1 VPDTCWV
8 TVQFQAGAIATFET
22 VWLIPEG
29 APTGLD
35 TRVEVIG
42 SEGTLQIDSHYQG
55 VAAWTAASTQFP
67 RPSIVQRDV
76 HASLRSEWEYF
87 LDCVQTRRQPQV
99 ITLEDARAA
108 LRIGLLAEE
117 SAKTGRVIIA

>member
-1 VPDTCWV
+1 V
-8 TVQFQAGAIATFET
+8 TVQFRSGSVAIFES
-22 VWLIPEG
+22 VWLIPKG
-29 APTGLD
+29 APTWLD
-35 TRVEVIG
+35 TRIEVIG

-55 VAAWTAASTQFP
+55 VAAWTAANTQFP
-67 RPSIVQRDV
+67 RPSIVHRDV
-76 HASLRSEWEYF
+76 HASLRNEWEYF

-117 SAKTGRVIIA
+117 SAKAGRVIVA